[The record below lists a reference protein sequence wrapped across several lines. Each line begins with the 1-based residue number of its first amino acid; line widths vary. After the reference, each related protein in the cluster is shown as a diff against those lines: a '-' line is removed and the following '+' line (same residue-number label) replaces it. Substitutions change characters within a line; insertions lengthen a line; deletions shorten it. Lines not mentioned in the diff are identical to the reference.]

1 MLTEKS
7 KALCLT
13 PGITTLLS
21 FGIGWSGAA
30 INLCPGHY
38 HSFVFVHLRGAKHCL
53 AIYVTPRCIQ
63 YNSNFI
69 RKAQIFIQILI
80 FTLFFF
86 PLTLYAK
93 QG

>member
-30 INLCPGHY
+30 INLCPGQPPFCIRIPKMRKNSVY
-38 HSFVFVHLRGAKHCL
+38 QVLTL
-53 AIYVTPRCIQ
+53 RCI
-63 YNSNFI
+63 
-69 RKAQIFIQILI
+69 
-80 FTLFFF
+80 
-86 PLTLYAK
+86 
-93 QG
+93 G